1 MAGIPTPGPLKISR
15 FKKLVLL
22 TKMTEDQFRD
32 EVVRPLFLLQGLKD
46 GRDFCGVHEKGKDA
60 VFISVDQLGL
70 NNIYVV
76 QTKRGSLNLTRKTST
91 NLLEA
96 ITQIKTALGTR
107 VYLTK
112 TKEKKYPVKVMLCA
126 SGQINE
132 HARTHIVEEIADPRI
147 DFLDGDDLIPR
158 IDDLLPELWLGI
170 NAEVTPYFR
179 QIARSVDS
187 QEDLLSVSEMLPSG
201 GKVGAASDKV
211 FVPIHVF
218 RISIKVEKIHG
229 AYVPSPGFEEFPVTS
244 LLNKKEQKI
253 LIIGEAGSGKSTCIR
268 RLAYLLAQKGL
279 VDPEHYT
286 IPVLLRATD
295 IPDHPQANLV
305 ESCRKET
312 ERILGTGKSAFS
324 RNDLTE
330 GRVVIFIDALDELAD
345 DQARKKIIQL
355 VEAHSA
361 LYPKSKVV
369 LTSREHAYLET
380 AAELDTYTTYYVSP
394 IDLPQASQLVDKLR
408 KQRNLSSESSKEIVR
423 RLQQVHGLDLNPLL
437 VTVFVATTDYARKD
451 IPANITELFKKYT
464 EMMLGRWDS
473 GKGLAQQYQAPL
485 KDFLLTRVAYEMHR
499 RQVTSLDLDE
509 FRAITERELADRGHR
524 EDTTQI
530 LDELTR
536 SGLFRIIDNKLEF
549 RHLLLQEFFAGRG
562 VPSRESLE
570 GIISDPWWQRAIVF
584 YFGSNPGD
592 IETID
597 QIRKRVVSRPINE
610 RYQAALTIGLA
621 LQACYLA
628 EVKNKLDVVLWV
640 FDNITEAK
648 ESLLLQIDGNKPS
661 LRGFLM
667 YYLFG
672 KESVASD
679 LLKDNVK
686 AVQDKWQ
693 EWTLSDKEKE
703 ERLFWLIIGLIEIG
717 AVAEAEALL
726 QSFRPSD
733 PKLLLGIHI
742 SCTFVHQLRVSTKE
756 ERQISERMCKSI
768 GSKVTELRAQL
779 MDEFRADLLEMRK
792 GEIKAIEHKSS

>member
-1 MAGIPTPGPLKISR
+1 M
-15 FKKLVLL
+15 
-22 TKMTEDQFRD
+22 
-32 EVVRPLFLLQGLKD
+32 
-46 GRDFCGVHEKGKDA
+46 
-60 VFISVDQLGL
+60 
-70 NNIYVV
+70 
-76 QTKRGSLNLTRKTST
+76 
-91 NLLEA
+91 
-96 ITQIKTALGTR
+96 
-107 VYLTK
+107 
-112 TKEKKYPVKVMLCA
+112 
-126 SGQINE
+126 
-132 HARTHIVEEIADPRI
+132 
-147 DFLDGDDLIPR
+147 
-158 IDDLLPELWLGI
+158 
-170 NAEVTPYFR
+170 
-179 QIARSVDS
+179 
-187 QEDLLSVSEMLPSG
+187 
-201 GKVGAASDKV
+201 
-211 FVPIHVF
+211 
-218 RISIKVEKIHG
+218 
-229 AYVPSPGFEEFPVTS
+229 
-244 LLNKKEQKI
+244 
-253 LIIGEAGSGKSTCIR
+253 
-268 RLAYLLAQKGL
+268 
-279 VDPEHYT
+279 
-286 IPVLLRATD
+286 
-295 IPDHPQANLV
+295 DHPQTNLV

-324 RNDLTE
+324 RNDLSE

-473 GKGLAQQYQAPL
+473 SKGLAQQYHAPL

-499 RQVTSLDLDE
+499 GQVTSLALDE

-562 VPSRESLE
+562 VPSREPLE
-570 GIISDPWWQRAIVF
+570 GIISDPWWQKAIVF

-648 ESLLLQIDGNKPS
+648 ESLLLQIDGNESIP
-661 LRGFLM
+661 FLVEI
-667 YYLFG
+667 L
-672 KESVASD
+672 
-679 LLKDNVK
+679 
-686 AVQDKWQ
+686 
-693 EWTLSDKEKE
+693 
-703 ERLFWLIIGLIEIG
+703 ERPRCSPH
-717 AVAEAEALL
+717 A
-726 QSFRPSD
+726 
-733 PKLLLGIHI
+733 
-742 SCTFVHQLRVSTKE
+742 LRVPST
-756 ERQISERMCKSI
+756 RS
-768 GSKVTELRAQL
+768 A
-779 MDEFRADLLEMRK
+779 FPLLACSAARNC
-792 GEIKAIEHKSS
+792 GRGQ